1 MSGFAKIIIND
12 DEIKKIIKKYN
23 KIKKY
28 MRSNYYTLKVLDG
41 SETIVSSLLGGNKP
55 DE

>member
-12 DEIKKIIKKYN
+12 EEIKKIVKKYR

-28 MRSNYYTLKVLDG
+28 MKSNYYALKVLDG
-41 SETIVSSLLGGNKP
+41 SESIVTNLLGGNKP